1 MRQLLL
7 TDEQHALLGDLE
19 RIFRKCKESDIS
31 FVYDVADGSLTAFNT
46 ANVSECYSGTEKE
59 DDTDDKIDWDS
70 SSIVEE
76 ATIDYF
82 VSAYQ
87 DYYLKFE

>member
-1 MRQLLL
+1 MRQLPL
-7 TDEQHALLGDLE
+7 TEEQYALLGDLE
-19 RIFRKCKESDIS
+19 RLFRKCKENDIS
-31 FVYDVADGSLTAFNT
+31 FVYDVTDGSLSAFNA

-76 ATIDYF
+76 ASIDYF